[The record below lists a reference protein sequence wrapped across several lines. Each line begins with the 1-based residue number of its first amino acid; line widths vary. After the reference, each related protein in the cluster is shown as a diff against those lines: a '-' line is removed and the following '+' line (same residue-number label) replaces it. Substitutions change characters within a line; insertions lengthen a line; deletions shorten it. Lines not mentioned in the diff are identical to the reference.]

1 MREPP
6 RAQRSPARQQGDLR
20 ALSSREGTQRATTK
34 KEENGRN
41 DYAQS
46 GYDPSFNWR
55 KGELERLSS
64 PLPSDTGEP
73 KPLIILAA
81 DVIYDEGLTEA
92 FFHVLKLLM
101 PQPPLTS
108 PSGRRRRGPPPPFDG
123 EDDDQSHHDGALR
136 EANGGVRGVD
146 TEEIGHE
153 RSRGPPR
160 STSAGVSQ
168 DEPLSSTQRWEGCA
182 GSVAPLNNIY
192 VEADSKGQEKEG
204 TPSGRQTSSF
214 GAGGGGEAVLYLA
227 LEKRFNF
234 SLAELS
240 VSATGYKALLRNVM
254 DVTDGVDGRIGAYAW
269 RRKAFEGRRLP
280 LTFQQCFRYQRSAAM
295 EMWEIRRCSV

>member
-214 GAGGGGEAVLYLA
+214 GAGGGARQCCTSLSRSGSTFHWRSFRFRQRGTRPSYETSWMLRTGSMGE
-227 LEKRFNF
+227 
-234 SLAELS
+234 
-240 VSATGYKALLRNVM
+240 
-254 DVTDGVDGRIGAYAW
+254 
-269 RRKAFEGRRLP
+269 
-280 LTFQQCFRYQRSAAM
+280 
-295 EMWEIRRCSV
+295 